1 MLSANFLSKILIMKK
16 IVLFIA
22 FLSITFCSPTYAQ
35 DWSRLLSGAKKA
47 VQAYTV
53 SDADL
58 KSYVHQYIEKQD
70 SASTVLPADN
80 KYVVRLANLVSGL
93 KSVDGTPLNFKV
105 YQTNEIN
112 AFACADGSVRVY
124 TGLMDLMT
132 DDEILGV
139 LGHEIGHVAH
149 KDSKNAFK
157 NAILTSAAKDALA
170 ATSSKVALLTDS
182 QLGAIGESLA
192 NARYSRK
199 QEEAA
204 DDYGYEFLKNA
215 GKNPWAM
222 AMAFEKLKSM
232 ETTVSGAKKLINNIF
247 SDHPDTDK
255 RIERMSK
262 RAQTDGYSRPS
273 NVVPS
278 KATTTTKSTTKKATT
293 KTIKKKSTLKK

>member
-1 MLSANFLSKILIMKK
+1 MRKLFLILTILSTLIQ
-16 IVLFIA
+16 FPA
-22 FLSITFCSPTYAQ
+22 YGQ

-47 VQAYTV
+47 IQAYSV
-53 SDADL
+53 SDAEL
-58 KSYVHQYIEKQD
+58 KNYVHQYIEKQD
-70 SASTVLPADN
+70 SASTVLPASN

-93 KSVDGTPLNFKV
+93 TSVDGTPLNFKV

-262 RAQTDGYSRPS
+262 RAIADGFTRPS
-273 NVVPS
+273 NVVTATKATS
-278 KATTTTKSTTKKATT
+278 KAKTTTKKTTIKKTATTKKITS
-293 KTIKKKSTLKK
+293 KK